1 VNGRPLTL
9 LIAASIVALEGLVA
23 LGLGGYVAVQTL
35 TGAPDDISTA
45 LAVAGFGLL
54 VGAGLLWVAWGGLF
68 RTERWGRSPGVLT
81 QIFMLPVGGT
91 LITSGQPQLGILM
104 IVVSL
109 AGLVTLLAPPTTQA
123 LYGDG
128 QASDADPSRR

>member
-1 VNGRPLTL
+1 
-9 LIAASIVALEGLVA
+9 
-23 LGLGGYVAVQTL
+23 
-35 TGAPDDISTA
+35 
-45 LAVAGFGLL
+45 
-54 VGAGLLWVAWGGLF
+54 
-68 RTERWGRSPGVLT
+68 VLT